1 VIVDFHTHSLAS
13 DGALAPMEL
22 LRRAKAAGV
31 RQFALTDHDTTAG
44 YLSVRHTTE
53 AHEVGLISGVE
64 LSCRW
69 ATTTVHV
76 VGLNFDADA
85 PEMVAMVEQL
95 TQAREERAEK
105 IAKRLV
111 GVGIDGALEGAKAIA
126 KESQIGRPHFATWM
140 AEAGAVDSVTEAFDK
155 YLGAGKIGDVK
166 MFWPPLS
173 DVVQAITRAGGVAI
187 LAHPLKYRLTG
198 MKLRALIND
207 FKAAGGG
214 AIEVLNGR
222 QPETDLKRLSQ
233 LAEGNG
239 LMCSVGSDF
248 HRDFEYGPKLGVDVE
263 RLPTGAYVWDA
274 LEASA

>member
-1 VIVDFHTHSLAS
+1 MIVDFHTHSLAS
-13 DGALAPMEL
+13 DGVLAPMEL

-95 TQAREERAEK
+95 TEAREERAEK

-198 MKLRALIND
+198 MKLRTLIND

-248 HRDFEYGPKLGVDVE
+248 HRDFEYGPKLGIDVE

>member
-1 VIVDFHTHSLAS
+1 MIVDFHTHSLAS
-13 DGALAPMEL
+13 DGALAPIEL

-31 RQFALTDHDTTAG
+31 QQFALTDHDTTAG
-44 YLSVRHTTE
+44 YLAVRHTSE
-53 AHEVGLISGVE
+53 AEEVGLISGVE

-69 ATTTVHV
+69 ATATIHV

-85 PEMVAMVEQL
+85 PEMTAMVEQL

-105 IAKRLV
+105 IATRLA
-111 GVGIDGALEGAKAIA
+111 GVGIDDALEGAKAIA
-126 KESQIGRPHFATWM
+126 NGSQIGRPHFATWM
-140 AEAGAVDSVTEAFDK
+140 VEAGAVDSVAEAFDK

-222 QPETDLKRLSQ
+222 QLETDLKRLSQ

-248 HRDFEYGPKLGVDVE
+248 HRDFEYGPKLGIDVE
-263 RLPTGAYVWDA
+263 RLPNGAHVWDA

>member
-1 VIVDFHTHSLAS
+1 MIVDFHTHSLAS

-105 IAKRLV
+105 IAKRLA

-248 HRDFEYGPKLGVDVE
+248 HRDFEYGPKLGIDVE

>member
-1 VIVDFHTHSLAS
+1 MIVDFHTHSLAS
-13 DGALAPMEL
+13 DGALAPIEL

-31 RQFALTDHDTTAG
+31 QQFALTDHDTTAG
-44 YLSVRHTTE
+44 YLAVRHTSE
-53 AHEVGLISGVE
+53 AEETGLISGVE

-69 ATTTVHV
+69 ANTTIHV

-85 PEMVAMVEQL
+85 PEMTAMVEQL

-105 IAKRLV
+105 IATRLA
-111 GVGIDGALEGAKAIA
+111 GVGIDDALEGAKAIA
-126 KESQIGRPHFATWM
+126 NGSQIGRPHFATWM
-140 AEAGAVDSVTEAFDK
+140 AEAGAVDSAAEAFDK

-248 HRDFEYGPKLGVDVE
+248 HRDFEYGPKLGIDVE
-263 RLPTGAYVWDA
+263 RLPNGAYVWDA

>member
-1 VIVDFHTHSLAS
+1 MIVDFHTHSLAS
-13 DGALAPMEL
+13 DGALAPIEL

-31 RQFALTDHDTTAG
+31 QQFALTDHDTTAG
-44 YLSVRHTTE
+44 YLAVRHTSE
-53 AHEVGLISGVE
+53 AEEIGLISGVE

-69 ATTTVHV
+69 ATTTIHV

-85 PEMVAMVEQL
+85 PEMTAMVEQL

-105 IAKRLV
+105 IATRLA
-111 GVGIDGALEGAKAIA
+111 GVGIDDALEGAKAIA
-126 KESQIGRPHFATWM
+126 NGSQIGRPHFATWM
-140 AEAGAVDSVTEAFDK
+140 AEAGAVDSAAEAFDK

-207 FKAAGGG
+207 FKAGGGG

-222 QPETDLKRLSQ
+222 QPETDLKGLSQ

-248 HRDFEYGPKLGVDVE
+248 HRDFEYGPKLGIDVE
-263 RLPTGAYVWDA
+263 RLPNGAYVWDA

>member
-1 VIVDFHTHSLAS
+1 MIVDFHTHSLAS
-13 DGALAPMEL
+13 DGVLAPMEL

-95 TQAREERAEK
+95 TEAREERAEK

-248 HRDFEYGPKLGVDVE
+248 HRDFEYGPKLGIDVE

>member
-1 VIVDFHTHSLAS
+1 
-13 DGALAPMEL
+13 MEL
-22 LRRAKAAGV
+22 LQRAKAAGV
-31 RQFALTDHDTTAG
+31 QQFALTDHDTIAG
-44 YLSVRHTTE
+44 YLAVRNTSE
-53 AHEVGLISGVE
+53 AGDVGLLSGVE

-85 PEMVAMVEQL
+85 PEMIAMVEQL

-105 IAKRLV
+105 IATRLA

-126 KESQIGRPHFATWM
+126 NESQIGRPHFATWM
-140 AEAGAVDSVTEAFDK
+140 AAETGAVDSVSEAFDK
-155 YLGAGKIGDVK
+155 YLGTGKIGDVR

-173 DVVQAITRAGGVAI
+173 DVVQAITRAGGMAI

-198 MKLRALIND
+198 MKLRSLIND

-233 LAEGNG
+233 LAEGTG

-248 HRDFEYGPKLGVDVE
+248 HRDFECGPKLGIDVE
-263 RLPTGAYVWDA
+263 RLPNGAYVWDA
-274 LEASA
+274 LEASS

>member
-1 VIVDFHTHSLAS
+1 MIVDFHTHSLAS
-13 DGALAPMEL
+13 DGALTPLEL

-44 YLSVRHTTE
+44 YLSVRHTSE
-53 AHEVGLISGVE
+53 ADEVGLISGVE

-85 PEMVAMVEQL
+85 SQIIAVVEQL
-95 TQAREERAEK
+95 TQAREERAKK
-105 IAKRLV
+105 IAMRLA
-111 GVGIDGALEGAKAIA
+111 GVGIDGALEGAKAVA
-126 KESQIGRPHFATWM
+126 NESQIGRPHFATWM
-140 AEAGAVDSVTEAFDK
+140 VEAGAVNSVTEAFDK

-173 DVVQAITRAGGVAI
+173 DVVQTITQAGGVAI

-214 AIEVLNGR
+214 AIEVVNGR

-248 HRDFEYGPKLGVDVE
+248 HRDFEYGPKLGIDVG
-263 RLPTGAYVWDA
+263 RLPDGVYVWDA
-274 LEASA
+274 LEVSA

>member
-1 VIVDFHTHSLAS
+1 MIVDFHTHSLAS
-13 DGALAPMEL
+13 DGALAPIEL

-31 RQFALTDHDTTAG
+31 QQFALTDHDTTAG
-44 YLSVRHTTE
+44 YLAVRHTSE
-53 AHEVGLISGVE
+53 AEEVGLISGAE

-69 ATTTVHV
+69 ATATIHV

-85 PEMVAMVEQL
+85 PEMTAMVEQL

-105 IAKRLV
+105 IATRLA
-111 GVGIDGALEGAKAIA
+111 GVGIDDALEGAKAIA
-126 KESQIGRPHFATWM
+126 NGSQIGRPHFATWM
-140 AEAGAVDSVTEAFDK
+140 AEAGAVDSAAEAFDK

-248 HRDFEYGPKLGVDVE
+248 HRDFEYGPKLGIDVE
-263 RLPTGAYVWDA
+263 RLPNGAHVWDA

>member
-1 VIVDFHTHSLAS
+1 MIVDFHTHSLAS
-13 DGALAPMEL
+13 DGALAPIEL

-31 RQFALTDHDTTAG
+31 QQFALTDHDTTAG
-44 YLSVRHTTE
+44 YLAVRHTSE
-53 AHEVGLISGVE
+53 AEEVGLISGVE

-69 ATTTVHV
+69 ATTTIHV

-85 PEMVAMVEQL
+85 PEMTAMVEQL

-105 IAKRLV
+105 IATRLA
-111 GVGIDGALEGAKAIA
+111 GVGIDDALEGAKAIA
-126 KESQIGRPHFATWM
+126 NGSQIGRPHFATWM
-140 AEAGAVDSVTEAFDK
+140 AEAGAVDSVAEAFDK

-214 AIEVLNGR
+214 AIEVLNGGE
-222 QPETDLKRLSQ
+222 PGTDLKRLSQ

-248 HRDFEYGPKLGVDVE
+248 HRDFEYGPKLGIDVE
-263 RLPTGAYVWDA
+263 RLPNGAHVWDA

>member
-1 VIVDFHTHSLAS
+1 MIVDFHTHSLAS
-13 DGALAPMEL
+13 DGAVAPIEL

-31 RQFALTDHDTTAG
+31 RKFALTDHDTTAG
-44 YLSVRHTTE
+44 YLAVRHTSE
-53 AHEVGLISGVE
+53 AEEIGLVSGVE

-69 ATTTVHV
+69 ATTTIHV

-85 PEMVAMVEQL
+85 PEMTAMVEQL

-105 IAKRLV
+105 IATRLA
-111 GVGIDGALEGAKAIA
+111 GVGIDDALEGAQAIA
-126 KESQIGRPHFATWM
+126 NGSQIGRPHFATWM
-140 AEAGAVDSVTEAFDK
+140 AEAGAVDSVAEAFDK

-248 HRDFEYGPKLGVDVE
+248 HRDFEYGPKLGIDVE
-263 RLPTGAYVWDA
+263 RLPNGAYVWDA

>member
-1 VIVDFHTHSLAS
+1 MIVDFHTHSLAS
-13 DGALAPMEL
+13 DGALTPLEL
-22 LRRAKAAGV
+22 VRRAKAAGV

-44 YLSVRHTTE
+44 YLSVRHTSE
-53 AHEVGLISGVE
+53 ADEVGLISGVE

-85 PEMVAMVEQL
+85 SQIIAVVEQL

-105 IAKRLV
+105 IAMRLA
-111 GVGIDGALEGAKAIA
+111 GVGIDGALEGAKAVA
-126 KESQIGRPHFATWM
+126 NESQIGRPHFATWM
-140 AEAGAVDSVTEAFDK
+140 VEVGAVNSVTEAFDK

-173 DVVQAITRAGGVAI
+173 DVVQAITQAGGVAI

-248 HRDFEYGPKLGVDVE
+248 HRDFEYGPKLGIDVE
-263 RLPTGAYVWDA
+263 RLPDGVYVWDA
-274 LEASA
+274 LEVSA

>member
-1 VIVDFHTHSLAS
+1 MIVDFHTHSLAS
-13 DGALAPMEL
+13 DGALTPLEL
-22 LRRAKAAGV
+22 VRRAKAAGV
-31 RQFALTDHDTTAG
+31 RKFALTDHDTTAG
-44 YLSVRHTTE
+44 YLSVRHTSE
-53 AHEVGLISGVE
+53 ADEVGLISGVE

-85 PEMVAMVEQL
+85 SQIIAVVEQL
-95 TQAREERAEK
+95 TQAREERAKK
-105 IAKRLV
+105 IAMRLA
-111 GVGIDGALEGAKAIA
+111 GVGIDGALEGAKAVA
-126 KESQIGRPHFATWM
+126 SESQIGRPHFATWM
-140 AEAGAVDSVTEAFDK
+140 VEAGAVNSVTEAFDK

-173 DVVQAITRAGGVAI
+173 DVVQAITQAGGVAI

-248 HRDFEYGPKLGVDVE
+248 HRDFEYGPKLGIDVGL
-263 RLPTGAYVWDA
+263 LPDGVYVWDA
-274 LEASA
+274 LEVSA

>member
-1 VIVDFHTHSLAS
+1 MIVDFHTHSLAS
-13 DGALAPMEL
+13 DGALTPLEL
-22 LRRAKAAGV
+22 VRRAKAAGV

-44 YLSVRHTTE
+44 YLSVRHTSE
-53 AHEVGLISGVE
+53 ADEVGLISGVE

-85 PEMVAMVEQL
+85 SQIIAVVEQL

-105 IAKRLV
+105 IAMRLA
-111 GVGIDGALEGAKAIA
+111 GVGIDGALEGAKAVA
-126 KESQIGRPHFATWM
+126 NESQIGRPHFATWM
-140 AEAGAVDSVTEAFDK
+140 VEAGAVNSVTEAFDK

-173 DVVQAITRAGGVAI
+173 DVVQAITQAGGVAI

-248 HRDFEYGPKLGVDVE
+248 HRDFEYGPKLGIDVE
-263 RLPTGAYVWDA
+263 RLPDGVYVWDA
-274 LEASA
+274 LEVSA

>member
-1 VIVDFHTHSLAS
+1 MIVDFHTHSLAS
-13 DGALAPMEL
+13 DGALTPLEL
-22 LRRAKAAGV
+22 VRRAKAAGV

-44 YLSVRHTTE
+44 YLSVRHTSE
-53 AHEVGLISGVE
+53 ADEVGLISGVE

-85 PEMVAMVEQL
+85 SHIIAVVEQL
-95 TQAREERAEK
+95 TQAREERAKK
-105 IAKRLV
+105 IAMRLA
-111 GVGIDGALEGAKAIA
+111 GVGIDGALEGAKAVA
-126 KESQIGRPHFATWM
+126 NESQIGRPHFATWM
-140 AEAGAVDSVTEAFDK
+140 VDAGAVNSVTEAFDK

-173 DVVQAITRAGGVAI
+173 DVVQAITQAGGVAI

-222 QPETDLKRLSQ
+222 QPESDLKRLSQ

-248 HRDFEYGPKLGVDVE
+248 HRDFEYGPKLGIDVG
-263 RLPTGAYVWDA
+263 RLPDGVYVWDA
-274 LEASA
+274 LEVSA

>member
-1 VIVDFHTHSLAS
+1 MIVDFHTHSLAS
-13 DGALAPMEL
+13 DGALAPIEL

-31 RQFALTDHDTTAG
+31 QQFALTDHDTTAG
-44 YLSVRHTTE
+44 YLAVRHTSE
-53 AHEVGLISGVE
+53 AEEIGLISGVE

-69 ATTTVHV
+69 ATTTIHV

-85 PEMVAMVEQL
+85 PEMTATVEKL

-105 IAKRLV
+105 IATRLA
-111 GVGIDGALEGAKAIA
+111 GVGIDDALEGAKAIA
-126 KESQIGRPHFATWM
+126 NGSQIGRPHFATWM
-140 AEAGAVDSVTEAFDK
+140 AEAGAVDSAAEAFDK

-248 HRDFEYGPKLGVDVE
+248 HRDFEYGPKLGIDVE
-263 RLPTGAYVWDA
+263 RLPNGAYVWDA

>member
-1 VIVDFHTHSLAS
+1 MIVDFHTHSLAS
-13 DGALAPMEL
+13 DGALTPMEL

-31 RQFALTDHDTTAG
+31 SQFALTDHDTTAG
-44 YLSVRHTTE
+44 YLSVRHTIE
-53 AHEVGLISGVE
+53 ADEVGLISGVE

-105 IAKRLV
+105 IAKRLA

-222 QPETDLKRLSQ
+222 QPETDLKRLSL

-248 HRDFEYGPKLGVDVE
+248 HRDFEYGPKLGVDVG
-263 RLPTGAYVWDA
+263 RLPSGGYVWEA
-274 LEASA
+274 LEVSA

>member
-1 VIVDFHTHSLAS
+1 MIVDFHTHSLAS
-13 DGALAPMEL
+13 DGALAPIEL

-31 RQFALTDHDTTAG
+31 QQFALTDHDTTAG
-44 YLSVRHTTE
+44 YLAVRHTSE
-53 AHEVGLISGVE
+53 AEEIGLISGVE

-69 ATTTVHV
+69 ATTTIHV

-85 PEMVAMVEQL
+85 PEMTAMVEQL

-105 IAKRLV
+105 IATRLA
-111 GVGIDGALEGAKAIA
+111 GVGIDDALEGAKAIA
-126 KESQIGRPHFATWM
+126 NGSQIGRPHFVTWM
-140 AEAGAVDSVTEAFDK
+140 AEAGAVDSVAEAFDK

-233 LAEGNG
+233 LAEGYG

-248 HRDFEYGPKLGVDVE
+248 HRDFEYGPKLGIDVE
-263 RLPTGAYVWDA
+263 RLPNGAHVWDA

>member
-1 VIVDFHTHSLAS
+1 MIVDFHTHSLAS
-13 DGALAPMEL
+13 DGALAPIEL

-31 RQFALTDHDTTAG
+31 QQFALTDHDTTAG
-44 YLSVRHTTE
+44 YLAVRHTSE
-53 AHEVGLISGVE
+53 AEEVGLISGVE

-69 ATTTVHV
+69 ATATIHV

-85 PEMVAMVEQL
+85 PEMTAMVEQL

-105 IAKRLV
+105 IATRLA
-111 GVGIDGALEGAKAIA
+111 GVGIDDALEGAKAIA
-126 KESQIGRPHFATWM
+126 NGSQIGRPHFANWM
-140 AEAGAVDSVTEAFDK
+140 VEAGAVDSVAEAFDK

-233 LAEGNG
+233 IAEGNG

-248 HRDFEYGPKLGVDVE
+248 HRDFEYGPKLGIDVE
-263 RLPTGAYVWDA
+263 RLPNGAHVWDA

>member
-1 VIVDFHTHSLAS
+1 MIVDFHTHSLAS

-53 AHEVGLISGVE
+53 ADEVGLISGVE

-95 TQAREERAEK
+95 TQAREERAEQ
-105 IAKRLV
+105 IAKRLA
-111 GVGIDGALEGAKAIA
+111 GFGIDGALEGAKAIA
-126 KESQIGRPHFATWM
+126 NESQIGRPHFATWM

-173 DVVQAITRAGGVAI
+173 GIVQAITRAGGVAI

-248 HRDFEYGPKLGVDVE
+248 HRDFEYGPKLGIDVE
-263 RLPTGAYVWDA
+263 RLPNGAYVWDA

>member
-13 DGALAPMEL
+13 DGALAPLEL

-31 RQFALTDHDTTAG
+31 HQFALTDHDTMAG
-44 YLSVRHTTE
+44 YLSVRHTNE
-53 AHEVGLISGVE
+53 ASEVGLISGVE

-69 ATTTVHV
+69 ASTTLHV

-85 PEMVAMVEQL
+85 PQMITMVEQL

-105 IAKRLV
+105 ISKRLA
-111 GVGIDGALEGAKAIA
+111 GLGIDGALKGAKKIA
-126 KESQIGRPHFATWM
+126 NESQIGRPHFATWM
-140 AEAGAVDSVTEAFDK
+140 AEAGAVDSATEAFDK

-166 MFWPPLS
+166 MFWPPLC
-173 DVVQAITRAGGVAI
+173 DVVQAISQAGGVAI

-198 MKLRALIND
+198 MKLRALISD

-233 LAEGNG
+233 LAEGSG

-248 HRDFEYGPKLGVDVE
+248 HRDFEYGPKLGIDVE
-263 RLPTGAYVWDA
+263 RLPDGLYVWHA
-274 LEASA
+274 MEVAA

>member
-1 VIVDFHTHSLAS
+1 MIVDFHTHSLAS
-13 DGALAPMEL
+13 DGALAPIEL

-31 RQFALTDHDTTAG
+31 RKFALTDHDTTAG
-44 YLSVRHTTE
+44 YLAVRHTSE
-53 AHEVGLISGVE
+53 AEEIGLVSGVE

-69 ATTTVHV
+69 ATTTIHV

-85 PEMVAMVEQL
+85 PAMTAMVEQL

-105 IAKRLV
+105 IATRLA
-111 GVGIDGALEGAKAIA
+111 GVGIDDALEGAQAIA
-126 KESQIGRPHFATWM
+126 NGSQIGRPHFATWM
-140 AEAGAVDSVTEAFDK
+140 AEAGAVDSVAEAFDK

-248 HRDFEYGPKLGVDVE
+248 HRDFEYGPKLGIDVE
-263 RLPTGAYVWDA
+263 RLPNGAYVWDA

>member
-1 VIVDFHTHSLAS
+1 MIVDFHTHSLAS
-13 DGALAPMEL
+13 DGALTPLEL
-22 LRRAKAAGV
+22 VRRAKAAGV

-44 YLSVRHTTE
+44 YLSVRHTSE
-53 AHEVGLISGVE
+53 ADEVGLISGVE

-85 PEMVAMVEQL
+85 SQIIAVVEQL
-95 TQAREERAEK
+95 TQAREERAKK
-105 IAKRLV
+105 IAMRLA
-111 GVGIDGALEGAKAIA
+111 GVGIDGALEGAKAVA
-126 KESQIGRPHFATWM
+126 SESQIGRPHFATWM
-140 AEAGAVDSVTEAFDK
+140 VEAGAVNSVTEAFDK

-173 DVVQAITRAGGVAI
+173 DVVQAITQAGGVAI

-198 MKLRALIND
+198 MKLRALINE

-248 HRDFEYGPKLGVDVE
+248 HRDFEYGPKLGIDVGL
-263 RLPTGAYVWDA
+263 LPDGVYVWDA
-274 LEASA
+274 LEVSA

>member
-1 VIVDFHTHSLAS
+1 MIVDFHTHSLAS
-13 DGALAPMEL
+13 DGALAPIEL

-31 RQFALTDHDTTAG
+31 RKFALTDHDTTAG
-44 YLSVRHTTE
+44 YLAVRHTSE
-53 AHEVGLISGVE
+53 AEEIGLVSGVE

-69 ATTTVHV
+69 ATTTIHV

-85 PEMVAMVEQL
+85 PEMTATVEKL

-105 IAKRLV
+105 IATRLA
-111 GVGIDGALEGAKAIA
+111 GVGIDDALEGAKAIA
-126 KESQIGRPHFATWM
+126 NGSQIGRPHFATWM
-140 AEAGAVDSVTEAFDK
+140 AEAGAVDSVAEAFDK

-173 DVVQAITRAGGVAI
+173 DVVQAITRASGVAI

-207 FKAAGGG
+207 FKATGGG

-248 HRDFEYGPKLGVDVE
+248 HRDFEYGPKLGIDVE
-263 RLPTGAYVWDA
+263 RLPNGAYVWDA

>member
-1 VIVDFHTHSLAS
+1 MIVDFHTHSLAS

-31 RQFALTDHDTTAG
+31 QKFALTDHDTTAG
-44 YLSVRHTTE
+44 YLAVRHTSE
-53 AHEVGLISGVE
+53 AGEVGLISGVE

-95 TQAREERAEK
+95 TLAREERAEK
-105 IAKRLV
+105 IATRLA
-111 GVGIDGALEGAKAIA
+111 GVGIDGALKGAKAIA
-126 KESQIGRPHFATWM
+126 NESQIGRPHFATWM

-155 YLGAGKIGDVK
+155 YLGTGKIGDVK

-248 HRDFEYGPKLGVDVE
+248 HRDFEYGPKLGIDVE
-263 RLPTGAYVWDA
+263 RLPNGAYVWDA

>member
-1 VIVDFHTHSLAS
+1 MIVDFHTHSLAS
-13 DGALAPMEL
+13 DGALAPIEL

-31 RQFALTDHDTTAG
+31 QQFALTDHDTTAG
-44 YLSVRHTTE
+44 YLAVRHTSE
-53 AHEVGLISGVE
+53 AEEIGLISGVE

-69 ATTTVHV
+69 ATTTIHV

-85 PEMVAMVEQL
+85 PDMTAMVEQL

-105 IAKRLV
+105 IATRLA
-111 GVGIDGALEGAKAIA
+111 GVGIDDALEGAKAIA
-126 KESQIGRPHFATWM
+126 NGSQIGRPHFATWM
-140 AEAGAVDSVTEAFDK
+140 VEAGAVDSVAEAFDK

-173 DVVQAITRAGGVAI
+173 DVVQAITRTGGVAI

-207 FKAAGGG
+207 FKTAGGG

-248 HRDFEYGPKLGVDVE
+248 HRDFEYGPRLGIDVE
-263 RLPTGAYVWDA
+263 RLPNGAYVWDA
-274 LEASA
+274 LDSSA

>member
-1 VIVDFHTHSLAS
+1 MIVDFHTHSLAS
-13 DGALAPMEL
+13 DGALTPLEL

-44 YLSVRHTTE
+44 YLSVRHTSE
-53 AHEVGLISGVE
+53 ADEVGLISGVE

-76 VGLNFDADA
+76 VGLNFDVDA
-85 PEMVAMVEQL
+85 SQIIAVVEQL
-95 TQAREERAEK
+95 TQAREERGKK
-105 IAKRLV
+105 IAMRLA
-111 GVGIDGALEGAKAIA
+111 GVGIDGALEGAKAVA
-126 KESQIGRPHFATWM
+126 NESQIGRPHFATWM
-140 AEAGAVDSVTEAFDK
+140 VEAGAVNSVTEAFDK

-173 DVVQAITRAGGVAI
+173 DVVQAITQAGGVAI

-214 AIEVLNGR
+214 AIEVVNGR

-248 HRDFEYGPKLGVDVE
+248 HRDFEYGPKLGIDVG
-263 RLPTGAYVWDA
+263 RLPDGVYVWDA
-274 LEASA
+274 LEVSA

>member
-1 VIVDFHTHSLAS
+1 MIVDFHTHSLAS

-53 AHEVGLISGVE
+53 ANEVGLISGVE

-105 IAKRLV
+105 IAKRLA

-248 HRDFEYGPKLGVDVE
+248 HRDFEYGPKLGIDVE

>member
-1 VIVDFHTHSLAS
+1 MIVDFHTHSLAS
-13 DGALAPMEL
+13 DGALTPLEL
-22 LRRAKAAGV
+22 VRRAKAAGV

-44 YLSVRHTTE
+44 YLSVRHTSE
-53 AHEVGLISGVE
+53 ADEVGLISGVE

-85 PEMVAMVEQL
+85 SQIIVVVEQL

-105 IAKRLV
+105 IAMRLA
-111 GVGIDGALEGAKAIA
+111 GVGIDGALEGAKAVA
-126 KESQIGRPHFATWM
+126 NESQIGRPHFATWM
-140 AEAGAVDSVTEAFDK
+140 VEAGAVNSVTEAFDK

-173 DVVQAITRAGGVAI
+173 DVVQAITQAGGVAI

-239 LMCSVGSDF
+239 LMRSVGSDF
-248 HRDFEYGPKLGVDVE
+248 HRDFEYGPKLGIDVG
-263 RLPTGAYVWDA
+263 RLPDGVYVWDA
-274 LEASA
+274 LEVSA

>member
-1 VIVDFHTHSLAS
+1 MIVDFHTHSLAS

-105 IAKRLV
+105 IAKRLA

>member
-1 VIVDFHTHSLAS
+1 MIVDFHTHSLAS
-13 DGALAPMEL
+13 DGALAPIEL

-31 RQFALTDHDTTAG
+31 RKFALTDHDTTAG
-44 YLSVRHTTE
+44 YLAVRHTSE
-53 AHEVGLISGVE
+53 AEEIGLVSGVE

-69 ATTTVHV
+69 ATTTIHV

-85 PEMVAMVEQL
+85 PEMTAMVEQL

-105 IAKRLV
+105 IATRLA
-111 GVGIDGALEGAKAIA
+111 GVGIDDALEGAKAIA
-126 KESQIGRPHFATWM
+126 NGSQIGRPHFATWM
-140 AEAGAVDSVTEAFDK
+140 AEAGAVDSVAEAFDK

-233 LAEGNG
+233 IAEGNG

-248 HRDFEYGPKLGVDVE
+248 HRDFEYGPKLGIDVE
-263 RLPTGAYVWDA
+263 RLPNGAYVWDA

>member
-1 VIVDFHTHSLAS
+1 MIVDFHTHSLAS
-13 DGALAPMEL
+13 DGALAPIEL

-44 YLSVRHTTE
+44 YLAVRHTSE
-53 AHEVGLISGVE
+53 AEEIGLISGVE

-69 ATTTVHV
+69 ATTTIHV

-85 PEMVAMVEQL
+85 PEMTAMVEQL

-105 IAKRLV
+105 IATRLA
-111 GVGIDGALEGAKAIA
+111 GVGIDDALEGAKAIA
-126 KESQIGRPHFATWM
+126 NGSQIGRPHFATWM
-140 AEAGAVDSVTEAFDK
+140 AEAGAVDSVAEAFDK

-222 QPETDLKRLSQ
+222 QSETDLKRLSQ

-248 HRDFEYGPKLGVDVE
+248 HRNFEYGPKLGIDVE
-263 RLPTGAYVWDA
+263 RLPNGAYVWDA

>member
-1 VIVDFHTHSLAS
+1 MIVDFHTHSLAS
-13 DGALAPMEL
+13 DGALTPLEL
-22 LRRAKAAGV
+22 VRRAKAAGV

-44 YLSVRHTTE
+44 YLSVRHTSE
-53 AHEVGLISGVE
+53 ADEVGLISGVE

-85 PEMVAMVEQL
+85 SQIIAVVEQL
-95 TQAREERAEK
+95 TQAREERAKK
-105 IAKRLV
+105 IAMRLA
-111 GVGIDGALEGAKAIA
+111 GVGIDGALEGAKAVA
-126 KESQIGRPHFATWM
+126 NESQIGRPHFATWM
-140 AEAGAVDSVTEAFDK
+140 VEAGAVNSVTEAFDK

-173 DVVQAITRAGGVAI
+173 DVVQAITQAGGVAI

-222 QPETDLKRLSQ
+222 QPESDLKRLSQ

-248 HRDFEYGPKLGVDVE
+248 HRDFEYGPKLGIDVG
-263 RLPTGAYVWDA
+263 RLPDGVYVWDA
-274 LEASA
+274 LEVSA

>member
-105 IAKRLV
+105 IAKRLA

-222 QPETDLKRLSQ
+222 QPETDLNRLSQ

>member
-1 VIVDFHTHSLAS
+1 MIVDFHTHSLAS
-13 DGALAPMEL
+13 DGALAPIEL

-31 RQFALTDHDTTAG
+31 QQFALTDHDTTAG
-44 YLSVRHTTE
+44 YLAVRYTSE
-53 AHEVGLISGVE
+53 AEEIGLISGVE

-69 ATTTVHV
+69 ATTTIHV

-85 PEMVAMVEQL
+85 PDMTAMVEQL

-105 IAKRLV
+105 IATRLA
-111 GVGIDGALEGAKAIA
+111 GVGIDDALEGAKAIA
-126 KESQIGRPHFATWM
+126 NGSQIGRPHFATWM
-140 AEAGAVDSVTEAFDK
+140 AEAGAVDSVAEAFDK

-207 FKAAGGG
+207 FKTAGGG

-222 QPETDLKRLSQ
+222 QPETDLNRLSQ

-248 HRDFEYGPKLGVDVE
+248 HRDFEYGPKLGIDVE
-263 RLPTGAYVWDA
+263 RLPNGAYVWDA

>member
-1 VIVDFHTHSLAS
+1 MIVDFHTHSLAS
-13 DGALAPMEL
+13 DGALAPIEL

-31 RQFALTDHDTTAG
+31 QQFALTDHDTTAG
-44 YLSVRHTTE
+44 YLAVRHTSE
-53 AHEVGLISGVE
+53 AEEIGLISGVE

-69 ATTTVHV
+69 ATTTIHV

-85 PEMVAMVEQL
+85 PEMTAMVEQL

-105 IAKRLV
+105 IATRLA
-111 GVGIDGALEGAKAIA
+111 GVGIDDALEGAKAIA
-126 KESQIGRPHFATWM
+126 NGSQIGRPHFATWM
-140 AEAGAVDSVTEAFDK
+140 AEAGAVDSVAEAFDK

-222 QPETDLKRLSQ
+222 QPEADLKRLSQ
-233 LAEGNG
+233 LAKGNG

-248 HRDFEYGPKLGVDVE
+248 HRDFEYGPKLGIDVE
-263 RLPTGAYVWDA
+263 RLPNGAHVWDA